1 MGALPGPR
9 EDLQHLPGDRCHAVQ
24 GEEAVSH
31 EGLRRGGGG
40 EGDEEGGQQKLET
53 DQQDVD
59 RGRRQSCGR
68 AGKIKGP
75 FDAKSLQK
83 CRNKEHQ
90 KSQQKPTGL
99 ELFIFQEKIHQTSS
113 CQIWAL
119 VAKVLCLNINHK
131 LDPPPIM
138 MKS

>member
-1 MGALPGPR
+1 MGALPGLR

-31 EGLRRGGGG
+31 EGLRQGGGG

-68 AGKIKGP
+68 TGTVKRP
-75 FDAKSLQK
+75 FNAKSLQE
-83 CRNKEHQ
+83 CGNEEHQ
-90 KSQQKPTGL
+90 KSQQKSTGL
-99 ELFIFQEKIHQTSS
+99 ELLIFQEKYIEHHSVRVED
-113 CQIWAL
+113 W
-119 VAKVLCLNINHK
+119 
-131 LDPPPIM
+131 
-138 MKS
+138 